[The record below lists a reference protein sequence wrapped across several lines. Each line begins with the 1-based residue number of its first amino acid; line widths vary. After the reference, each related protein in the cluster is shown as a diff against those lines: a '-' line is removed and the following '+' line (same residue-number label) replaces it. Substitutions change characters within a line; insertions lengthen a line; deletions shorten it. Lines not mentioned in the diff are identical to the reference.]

1 MSRAERVA
9 EVLATENANLTA
21 ALDTIIASC
30 ESVGFMRDVDV
41 PDPDSDDPAPIR
53 TSRPTATVVA
63 EMAAEVV
70 RLRALVET
78 KQTANEALVAELGGD
93 VVRLA
98 RLQTYLETVAKSGPL
113 VAGDL
118 AAGLHPVDRKLMG
131 DAVERF
137 LLAYAEA
144 TDE

>member
-1 MSRAERVA
+1 MSNDA
-9 EVLATENANLTA
+9 EVCDLTY
-21 ALDTIIASC
+21 ALDAILASC
-30 ESVGFMRDVDV
+30 ESVGFMREVDV
-41 PDPDSDDPAPIR
+41 PDNDSDDPAPIR

-78 KQTANEALVAELGGD
+78 KQKSNEALIAKLGGD

-113 VAGDL
+113 AAGDL
-118 AAGLHPVDRKLMG
+118 AAGLHPADRDLMG
-131 DAVERF
+131 NAVEAF